1 MYPDK
6 AACSCFFFSIIKTT
20 MPDIQKKSS
29 GPFSKNMMTICFVRR
44 DHFFDQYFQHWVISI
59 SLFFRIFVANVYKPQ
74 I

>member
-1 MYPDK
+1 MFLFLFLHNQNDNAGY
-6 AACSCFFFSIIKTT
+6 T
-20 MPDIQKKSS
+20 KKSS